1 MATLPKQPHYGTL
14 PVTGFIRLADLR
26 KILPVS
32 DSTIWRRV
40 RAGTMPAPVKLSEKV
55 TAWRVEEI
63 RAFLDQLGQ
72 AA

>member
-1 MATLPKQPHYGTL
+1 MATLPKQPHYGAL

>member
-1 MATLPKQPHYGTL
+1 MTTNTTKSTYGAL

-55 TAWRVEEI
+55 TAWRAEEI